1 MDSRLLA
8 ILRQDNQQIG
18 LFDPLRIHQ
27 EFQGVPQHIY
37 WFRPKHSVLETFVSS
52 RPVLSPDPVTFT
64 IQSQPIMVLDAERPI
79 LDHYGAIRRD
89 QLYNSTLVRIPY
101 VVQFWEETD
110 YVPVYTLFPDNSLP
124 WHRTLRSSVH
134 LSSPITRPFQQSFQR
149 SPLRSVTTNSV
160 TSYASSASS
169 ASASSQTPILHD
181 LPSLP
186 ADVACPITLETLTV
200 STVYWTPCQHAFS
213 IAILQA
219 LELDS
224 RCPLCRRYCS
234 AEDCRRGLL

>member
-37 WFRPKHSVLETFVSS
+37 WFRPKHSVLESFVSS
-52 RPVLSPDPVTFT
+52 RPVLSPDPLTFT
-64 IQSQPIMVLDAERPI
+64 IQSQPILVLDAERPI
-79 LDHYGAIRRD
+79 LNHYGAIRRD
-89 QLYNSTLVRIPY
+89 QLYNSTLIRIPY
-101 VVQFWEETD
+101 VVQFWEDTD
-110 YVPVYTLFPDNSLP
+110 FVPVYTLFPDHSLP
-124 WHRTLRSSVH
+124 WHRTLRSSVQVGF
-134 LSSPITRPFQQSFQR
+134 PVTRPFQQSFQR
-149 SPLRSVTTNSV
+149 SYVVSGTTGYMNSV
-160 TSYASSASS
+160 T
-169 ASASSQTPILHD
+169 ASSQTPISLPD

-186 ADVACPITLETLTV
+186 AEAVCPITLETLTP

-219 LELDS
+219 LELDP

-234 AEDCRRGLL
+234 ADDCRRGLL